1 MTMRVPTPC
10 FTNTT
15 EVTLLSEATA
25 CPPSVVADTIMRTI
39 ELGVM
44 ITDAAVDETQT
55 TIFCMPVGRDP
66 RCPGCGHEGR
76 YRDTVTRPLTDLP
89 VAGYPLVL
97 QVAVPRYRC
106 CTAECSRA
114 VFNQDLGKLAAP
126 RSSTTRR
133 CARYVLR
140 RLMIDRTTVSAIA
153 AELGLSWHTVS
164 SIAMRTVTELIATAG
179 PDRLT
184 GVRVIGVDEHRWAP
198 RRLGAAGFVT
208 LIIDLTPTHDRT
220 GPARLLDLVEGRSA
234 IALASWL
241 AAQPADFAQAVQVI
255 AMDGFAG
262 YKTAATEVIPD
273 AVTVMDPF
281 HVVALAGIKFDLTR
295 QRVQQQTLG
304 RRGHTGDPLYGIRR
318 IARTRLQLLST
329 RQYARLNSV
338 FDAEEHL
345 AVKVAWLIYQ
355 KIIAAYADLDRR
367 RGQKAMTRLIDSI
380 RRGVP
385 AGLEEIAQLGRTL
398 WRRRADILA
407 FFDHHASN
415 GPTEA
420 INGRLEALRRN
431 ALGFRN
437 LTNYRWRSLLH
448 SGALH
453 QLINAL

>member
-1 MTMRVPTPC
+1 
-10 FTNTT
+10 
-15 EVTLLSEATA
+15 
-25 CPPSVVADTIMRTI
+25 MRTI
-39 ELGVM
+39 ELGVT
-44 ITDAAVDETQT
+44 ITDAAVDEKST
-55 TIFCMPVGRDP
+55 TIFCAPVTRDP
-66 RCPGCGHEGR
+66 RCPDCGHDGR
-76 YRDTVTRPLTDLP
+76 YRDTVIRPLTDLP

-106 CTAECSRA
+106 LTPQCGRA
-114 VFNQDLGKLAAP
+114 VFNQNLGKLAAP
-126 RSSTTRR
+126 RPSTTRR

-140 RLMIDRTTVSAIA
+140 RLMIDRTTISAIA
-153 AELGLSWHTVS
+153 TELGVSWHTVS
-164 SIAMRTVTELIATAG
+164 TIAMRATADLIAAAG
-179 PDRLT
+179 PDRLG

-208 LIIDLTPTHDRT
+208 LIIDLTPVADKT
-220 GPARLLDLVEGRSA
+220 GPARLLDMVEGRSA
-234 IALASWL
+234 TALASWL
-241 AAQPADFAQAVQVI
+241 ATQPADFAQAVEVI

-281 HVVALAGIKFDLTR
+281 HVVALAGAKLDLIC
-295 QRVQQQTLG
+295 QRIQQQTLG

-329 RQYARLNSV
+329 RQYARLTGV
-338 FDAEEHL
+338 LDADEHL
-345 AVKVAWLIYQ
+345 AVKVAYVIYQ
-355 KIIAAYADLDRR
+355 KIIAAHADANRR
-367 RGQKAMTRLIDSI
+367 RGKQAMSRLIDSI

-385 AGLEEIAQLGRTL
+385 AGLDEIAQLGRTL
-398 WRRRADILA
+398 WRRRDDILA

-431 ALGFRN
+431 ALGFCN
-437 LTNYRWRSLLH
+437 LTHYRWRSLLH

-453 QLINAL
+453 SLVNAL

>member
-1 MTMRVPTPC
+1 
-10 FTNTT
+10 
-15 EVTLLSEATA
+15 
-25 CPPSVVADTIMRTI
+25 MRTI
-39 ELGVM
+39 ELGVT
-44 ITDAAVDETQT
+44 ITDAAVDEETT
-55 TIFCMPVGRDP
+55 TIFCTPVARDP
-66 RCPGCGHEGR
+66 RCPDCGREGR

-97 QVAVPRYRC
+97 KVAVPRYRC
-106 CTAECSRA
+106 TTVECART

-140 RLMIDRTTVSAIA
+140 RLMIDRTTISAIA
-153 AELGLSWHTVS
+153 AELGVTWHTVS
-164 SIAMRTVTELIATAG
+164 SIAMRATADLVAAAG
-179 PDRLT
+179 ADRLA

-198 RRLGAAGFVT
+198 RRRGAEGFVT
-208 LIIDLTPTHDRT
+208 LIIDLTPTHDQS
-220 GPARLLDLVEGRSA
+220 GPARLLDLVPGRSA
-234 IALASWL
+234 AALTSWL
-241 AAQPADFAQAVQVI
+241 AAQPIDFVTGLQVV

-262 YKTAATEVIPD
+262 DKTAAAEVVPD

-281 HVVALAGIKFDLTR
+281 HVVALAGAKLDLTR
-295 QRVQQQTLG
+295 QRIQQQTLG

-318 IARTRLQLLST
+318 IARTRLELLST
-329 RQYARLNSV
+329 RQYARLTGV
-338 FDAEEHL
+338 LDGEEHL
-345 AVKVAWLIYQ
+345 VVKVAWLIYQ
-355 KIIAAYADLDRR
+355 KIITAYADPNRR
-367 RGQKAMTRLIDSI
+367 RGKHAMSTLIASI

-385 AGLEEIAQLGRTL
+385 TGLEEIAQLGRTL

-437 LTNYRWRSLLH
+437 LTHYRIRSLLH

-453 QLINAL
+453 SLVNAL

>member
-1 MTMRVPTPC
+1 
-10 FTNTT
+10 
-15 EVTLLSEATA
+15 
-25 CPPSVVADTIMRTI
+25 MRTI
-39 ELGVM
+39 ELGVT
-44 ITDAAVDETQT
+44 ITDAAVDEKVT
-55 TIFCMPVGRDP
+55 TIFCAPVANDP
-66 RCPGCGHEGR
+66 RCPDCGCEGR

-106 CTAECSRA
+106 TSAECGRM

-126 RSSTTRR
+126 RASTTRR

-153 AELGLSWHTVS
+153 AELGVSWHTVS
-164 SIAMRTVTELIATAG
+164 SIAMRAVADLIAAAG

-198 RRLGAAGFVT
+198 RRLGPDGFVT
-208 LIIDLTPTHDRT
+208 LIIDLTPVADKT
-220 GPARLLDLVEGRSA
+220 GPARLLDMVAGRSA
-234 IALASWL
+234 AALATWL
-241 AAQPADFAQAVQVI
+241 ANQSPQFRDHVEVV

-262 YKTAATEVIPD
+262 YKTAAAAVVPD

-281 HVVALAGIKFDLTR
+281 HVVALAGAKLDLIR
-295 QRVQQQTLG
+295 QRTQQQTFG

-318 IARTRLQLLST
+318 IARTRTQLLSE
-329 RQYARLNSV
+329 RQY
-338 FDAEEHL
+338 HI
-345 AVKVAWLIYQ
+345 AVKVAHVIYQ
-355 KIIAAYADLDRR
+355 KIIAAYANPNRHTGKR
-367 RGQKAMTRLIDSI
+367 AMTALIDSI

-398 WRRRADILA
+398 WRRRHDILA

-437 LTNYRWRSLLH
+437 LTHYRIRSLLH

-453 QLINAL
+453 ALVNAL

>member
-1 MTMRVPTPC
+1 M
-10 FTNTT
+10 
-15 EVTLLSEATA
+15 SKATA

-39 ELGVM
+39 ELGVT
-44 ITDAAVDETQT
+44 ITDAAVDEKTT
-55 TIFCMPVGRDP
+55 TIFCAPVARDSRCPDCGRD
-66 RCPGCGHEGR
+66 GR

-106 CTAECSRA
+106 TTAECGRA
-114 VFNQDLGKLAAP
+114 VFNQDLGKLAAA
-126 RSSTTRR
+126 RASTTRR

-140 RLMIDRTTVSAIA
+140 RLMIDRTTISAIA
-153 AELGLSWHTVS
+153 AELGVSWHTVS
-164 SIAMRTVTELIATAG
+164 SIAMRAVADLVAAAG
-179 PDRLT
+179 PDRLA

-198 RRLGAAGFVT
+198 RRVGATGFVT
-208 LIIDLTPTHDRT
+208 LIIDLTPVHDQS

-234 IALASWL
+234 TAFGSWL
-241 AAQPADFAQAVQVI
+241 AAQPADFAAGVQVV

-262 YKTAATEVIPD
+262 YKTAAAQVVPD

-281 HVVALAGIKFDLTR
+281 HVVALAGTKLDLIR
-295 QRVQQQTLG
+295 QRIQQQTLH

-329 RQYARLNSV
+329 RQYTRLSTV
-338 FDAEEHL
+338 FDADEHL

-355 KIIAAYADLDRR
+355 KIITAYADPNRS
-367 RGQKAMTRLIDSI
+367 RGKKAMTRLIDSI

-398 WRRRADILA
+398 WRRRTDVLA

-437 LTNYRWRSLLH
+437 LTHYRWRSLLH

-453 QLINAL
+453 SLVNAL